1 MYINV
6 FYEIYPIISTI
17 YIIFAQCNL
26 GFAFSLEFPFL
37 RKSSYGLISITFY
50 FHPQLKRVL
59 WLVLL
64 YLPFVYMNIRNSW
77 FYLWIYP
84 NLLEKKH
91 IFQRVKEL
99 SVVTMMINESDIYIC
114 RNKFHTFANI
124 ITLLS
129 LKNPISETFSFSRK
143 SRTSI
148 LSEILNVYFGFSMR
162 KMTTSL
168 NIHKIWCLYLW
179 TILPYCWWLFTQS
192 YIHISLIFVTFP
204 RTTETPYI
212 RYLFFCGD
220 H

>member
-1 MYINV
+1 M
-6 FYEIYPIISTI
+6 
-17 YIIFAQCNL
+17 
-26 GFAFSLEFPFL
+26 
-37 RKSSYGLISITFY
+37 ISIAISSFCIY
-50 FHPQLKRVL
+50 EHQKFMVL
-59 WLVLL
+59 S
-64 YLPFVYMNIRNSW
+64 MNISKS
-77 FYLWIYP
+77 FG
-84 NLLEKKH
+84 KKH

-129 LKNPISETFSFSRK
+129 LKNPISETSSFSRK
-143 SRTSI
+143 SRTSV
-148 LSEILNVYFGFSMR
+148 LLEILNVYFGFSMR

-212 RYLFFCGD
+212 DLKQHKIRRKVSFYFDMFDECN
-220 H
+220 